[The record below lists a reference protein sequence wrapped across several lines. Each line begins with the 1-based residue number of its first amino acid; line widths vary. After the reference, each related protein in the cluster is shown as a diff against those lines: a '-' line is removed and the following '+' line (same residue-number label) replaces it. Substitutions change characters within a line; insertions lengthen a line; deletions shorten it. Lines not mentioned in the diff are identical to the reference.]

1 MERVADGVH
10 RVAQGYVN
18 AYLVDGDAGVV
29 LVDTGLPRRHGAVES
44 ALGEIGRTPS
54 DVVAILLTH
63 AHADHTGGAARLAA
77 STGAPVIASTGDAP
91 AVCGDAPVPPPP
103 IMGGWLRFLAPLVPR
118 AEPVAV
124 DHAVDESHGDGLPGD
139 LAVLETP
146 GHTPGHVCYLLDRAG
161 GILFVGDAAVAK
173 DGAVGSGFMNR
184 ATPTW
189 QASIDHLAHQDFE
202 TALFGHSGPIGAG
215 ASAAFARYAAS
226 F

>member
-1 MERVADGVH
+1 MEPVADGVH

-18 AYLVDGDAGVV
+18 AYLVDGDEGVV
-29 LVDTGLPRRHGAVES
+29 LVDTGLPRRHGVVES
-44 ALGEIGRTPS
+44 ALADIGRTPA

-77 STGAPVIASTGDAP
+77 STGAPVIASVGDAP
-91 AVCGDAPVPPPP
+91 AVRGNEPVPPPP
-103 IMGGWLRFLAPLVPR
+103 MMDGWLRFLAPLIPK

-124 DHAVDESHGDGLPGD
+124 DHAVDEAHHEGLPGD
-139 LAVLETP
+139 LTVLDTP

-173 DGAVGSGFMNR
+173 DGAVGRGFMNR

-189 QASIDHLAHQDFE
+189 RASIAHLAEQDFE
-202 TALFGHSGPIGAG
+202 TALFGHSAPIDSK
-215 ASAAFARYAAS
+215 ASAAFGRFSANL
-226 F
+226 